1 MQRLIWCVILAFAIA
16 LALGPVIIPWLKKM
30 KFGQNINELGPATH
44 KVKQGTPQMGG
55 LIFIGAMALVP
66 VLLHRPGTSWKYIPA
81 AVVSILGFGAIG
93 FVDDFIKIKKKRSLG
108 LTPRQKIIPQ
118 LVLSFGLAVWAYFE
132 VGTKLDVPFFG
143 VQWDLG
149 WLYIPF
155 MMFVLVGV
163 VNSANLLDGC
173 DGLLAGCS
181 MIDFITLALILIT
194 LFMGAQGEEADGLYN
209 LTMVCGASA
218 GALLGFLRYNS
229 HPANVFM
236 GDSGSFAIGG
246 SIAAVALCSRMT
258 LLLPVICFAM
268 MSSSL
273 SVIIQVTYFKATHG
287 KRIFKMSPLQHHF
300 ELSGMPETHVVSMY
314 YIVTAVLCLLALTG
328 FAA

>member
-1 MQRLIWCVILAFAIA
+1 MQRLIWCVVLAFAIS
-16 LALGPVIIPWLKKM
+16 LALGPVVIPWLKKM

-55 LIFIGAMALVP
+55 IIFIGAMALVP
-66 VLLHRPGTSWKYIPA
+66 VILHRPGTAWTYIPV
-81 AVVSILGFGAIG
+81 AVISILGFGAIG
-93 FVDDFIKIKKKRSLG
+93 FVDDFIKIKMKRSLG
-108 LTPRQKIIPQ
+108 LTPRQKMIPQ
-118 LVLSFGLAVWAYFE
+118 LVLSLSLAIWAYFE
-132 VGTKLDVPFFG
+132 VGSSLTVPFVG
-143 VQWDLG
+143 AEWDLG
-149 WLYIPF
+149 WLFIPF
-155 MMFVLVGV
+155 MVFVLVGV

-181 MIDFITLALILIT
+181 MIDFFTLSLILLT
-194 LFMGAQGEEADGLYN
+194 MAQGVQEEGMYN
-209 LTMVCGASA
+209 LTLVCGACA

-246 SIAAVALCSRMT
+246 AIAAVALCSRLT
-258 LLLPVICFAM
+258 LLLPIICLAM
-268 MSSSL
+268 MTSSL

-287 KRIFKMSPLQHHF
+287 KRIFRMSPLQHHF

-314 YIVTAVLCLLALTG
+314 YIVTAVLCLIALTG
-328 FAA
+328 FTA

>member
-1 MQRLIWCVILAFAIA
+1 MQRLIWCVVLAFAIS
-16 LALGPVIIPWLKKM
+16 LALGPVVIPWLKKM

-55 LIFIGAMALVP
+55 IIFIGAMALVP
-66 VLLHRPGTSWKYIPA
+66 VILHRPGTAWTYIP
-81 AVVSILGFGAIG
+81 VTVISILGFGAIG
-93 FVDDFIKIKKKRSLG
+93 FVDDFIKIKMKRSLG
-108 LTPRQKIIPQ
+108 LTPRQKMIPQ
-118 LVLSFGLAVWAYFE
+118 LVLSLGLAIWAYFE
-132 VGTKLDVPFFG
+132 VGSSLTVPFVG
-143 VQWDLG
+143 AEWDLG
-149 WLYIPF
+149 WLFIPF
-155 MMFVLVGV
+155 MVFVLVGV

-181 MIDFITLALILIT
+181 MIDFFTLALILLT
-194 LFMGAQGEEADGLYN
+194 MAQGVREEGMYN
-209 LTMVCGASA
+209 LTLVCGACA

-246 SIAAVALCSRMT
+246 AIAAVAMCSRLT
-258 LLLPVICFAM
+258 LLLPIICLGM
-268 MSSSL
+268 MTSSL

-314 YIVTAVLCLLALTG
+314 YIVTAVLCLIALTG
-328 FAA
+328 FTA

>member
-1 MQRLIWCVILAFAIA
+1 MQRLIWCVLLAFAIA
-16 LALGPVIIPWLKKM
+16 LALGPVVIPWLKKM

-55 LIFIGAMALVP
+55 IIFMGAMALVP
-66 VLLHRPGTSWKYIPA
+66 VILHRPGTSWTYIPVA
-81 AVVSILGFGAIG
+81 IICILGFGAIG
-93 FVDDFIKIKKKRSLG
+93 FVDDFIKIKMKRSLG
-108 LTPRQKIIPQ
+108 LTPKQKMIPQ
-118 LVLSFGLAVWAYFE
+118 LVLSVGLAVWAYFE
-132 VGTKLDVPFFG
+132 VGSSLTVPFFG
-143 VQWDLG
+143 VEWDLG
-149 WLYIPF
+149 WLFIPF
-155 MMFVLVGV
+155 MVFVLVGT

-181 MIDFITLALILIT
+181 MIDFITLALIT
-194 LFMGAQGEEADGLYN
+194 LLMFQGATGAEADGYYN
-209 LTMVCGASA
+209 LTLVCGACA

-246 SIAAVALCSRMT
+246 AIAAVVLCTRLT
-258 LLLPVICFAM
+258 LLLPLIGICM
-268 MSSSL
+268 MTSSL
-273 SVIIQVTYFKATHG
+273 SVIIQVCYFKATHG

-314 YIVTAVLCLLALTG
+314 YIVTAIVCLVALTG
-328 FAA
+328 FTA